1 MKGNFPACDA
11 FTAPAEA
18 GLSMDPQDPGN
29 WTGGKVGLGELRG
42 TKYGIAASAHPG
54 VNIAAL
60 TPEMAAGI
68 RQAQYW
74 APNSCDALP
83 AGLDLMV
90 YDEDVNAGDAR
101 SAKLL
106 QQVLGLTQDGVIG
119 QETLAALVGRAA
131 ADVVHGLAD
140 AQGAFYRSL
149 PGFVHDGTGW
159 MARLERRL
167 DAALAMASTST
178 PVVPLASVKGA

>member
-1 MKGNFPACDA
+1 VRGNFAACDA

-29 WTGGKVGLGELRG
+29 WTGGQVGVGELRG

-60 TPEMAAGI
+60 TPELAAGI

-74 APNSCDALP
+74 MPNRCDDLP
-83 AGLDLMV
+83 RGFDLMV

-101 SAKLL
+101 SAKLM
-106 QQVLGLTQDGVIG
+106 QAILGVNQDGVIG
-119 QETLAALVGRAA
+119 DKTLQAMRSRGVTDLITALSRGQ
-131 ADVVHGLAD
+131 
-140 AQGAFYRSL
+140 AQFYQSL
-149 PGFVHDGTGW
+149 PGFPHDGKGW
-159 MARLERRL
+159 MARLQLRTV
-167 DAALAMASTST
+167 AALKMA
-178 PVVPLASVKGA
+178 A